1 MALSAGT
8 KLGPYEIQSQLGVGG
23 MGEVYRAKDT
33 RLDRTVAIKVLA
45 SHLSSSPELKQRM
58 EREARAISALNHP
71 NICHLYDIGTDNGAD
86 YLVMEFLEGETLA
99 DRLRKGAIPLSEM
112 LKIGI
117 AVAEA
122 LAFSHQHGIVHRDL
136 KPGNI
141 MLTKSGAK
149 LMDFGLA
156 KTAAAGALGS
166 AGSAAANAPLLS
178 AVKTMTDA
186 SPMAPLTTAGA
197 VIGTIQYMSPEQI
210 EGKPAD
216 ARSDL
221 FALGAVLYE
230 MLTGARPFQG
240 KSQISVAS
248 AILEQNPEPISA
260 VQPLT
265 PAPLEYVVNTCLAK
279 NPDERFQS
287 AHDVALQLRWIA
299 QNWITQSGSP
309 AVKPIDTASKT
320 RERLAWLVASALALM
335 LVASGWWW
343 LTSRDKE
350 KTSYFSAPLGF
361 EAQDVALSP
370 NGHTAVIAGHPESER
385 SNVLWI
391 YEPGSLEA
399 ARVPN
404 TEGANFPF
412 WSADGRSLGFFAD
425 GKLKRLDLA
434 GGPVQTLCDAPTGR
448 GASWNKNG
456 DIIFTPSGLLGV
468 GLYRIPALGGVPTQ
482 IAAPDRTLNED
493 SLRWPFFLPD
503 SIHYLYSAIN
513 LSGRKDLYAI
523 YVGALNSSEKHA
535 ILRTQGNAAY
545 VDPGYL
551 LFYRDRTLFTQRFD
565 LKNFKLT
572 GEPVPLFSDVGFAPR
587 ISKAAFAASSNGL
600 LLVQKASDS
609 VSQLV
614 WFDRKGHEM
623 GVVTKP
629 GIYGNIALSPSGR
642 FVAADAT
649 DPVSQNT
656 DIYTYNLDSGE
667 AKRLTFDP
675 AIDSIPIWS
684 PDEKRLLFGDNREPK
699 FDLYFKDS
707 DGGQEQE
714 LIPQEGPDRFPN
726 DWSRDGKYILY
737 ERGADLWY
745 VSVPDLKPAEFL
757 KASST
762 LKTARFSPDGKW
774 VAYSSSESGKWEIYV
789 TSFPGAHGKWQV
801 SNAGGTQP
809 RWRGDGK
816 ELFYLS
822 PDDKLMAVPVKTG
835 ANFDAGT
842 PTVLFQAY
850 LRETVAA
857 TSEQFFYDVSR
868 DGQKFLINTQ
878 LKAAITPMSVVLN
891 WPSKLNN

>member
-1 MALSAGT
+1 MALTAGT
-8 KLGPYEIQSQLGVGG
+8 RFGPYEIQSQLGAGG
-23 MGEVYRAKDT
+23 MGEVYRARDT

-58 EREARAISALNHP
+58 EREARSISALNHP
-71 NICHLYDIGTDNGAD
+71 NICHLYDIGSEHQTE

-99 DRLRKGAIPLSEM
+99 DRLRKGALRPSEV

-117 AVAEA
+117 GVAEA
-122 LAFSHQHGIVHRDL
+122 LSVAHQHGIIHRDL

-141 MLTKSGAK
+141 MLTKAGAK

-156 KTAAAGALGS
+156 KSAAGAGPASGS
-166 AGSAAANAPLLS
+166 AAPLLS
-178 AVKTMTDA
+178 AVRTMTDVTPV
-186 SPMAPLTTAGA
+186 SPLTTAGT

-210 EGKPAD
+210 EGKEAD

-248 AILEQNPEPISA
+248 AILEQNPAPISS

-265 PAPLEYVVNTCLAK
+265 PAALEYVIHTCLAK
-279 NPDERFQS
+279 NPDERFQN
-287 AHDVALQLRWIA
+287 AHDVELQLRWIA
-299 QNWITQSGSP
+299 ESELPTAGST
-309 AVKPIDTASKT
+309 DTNIRN
-320 RERLAWLVASALALM
+320 RERLAWLVAAVLACVLI
-335 LVASGWWW
+335 ASGLWW
-343 LTSRDKE
+343 LSSNGTK
-350 KTSYFSAPLGF
+350 KVSYFAAPMPF
-361 EAQDVALSP
+361 EAQDVAISP
-370 NGHTAVIAGHPESER
+370 NGHTTVIAGHQESER
-385 SNVLWI
+385 TASLWT
-391 YEPGSLEA
+391 YEPGSEEA
-399 ARVPN
+399 SRIPN

-448 GASWNKNG
+448 GGSWNKNG

-468 GLYRIPALGGVPTQ
+468 GLYRIPAAGGTPTQ
-482 IAAPDRTLNED
+482 IASPDRSMKED

-503 SIHYLYSAIN
+503 GIHYLYSAIN

-523 YVGALNSSEKHA
+523 YAGSLKSSEKHL
-535 ILRTQGNAAY
+535 ILKTQGNVAY

-551 LFYRDRTLFTQRFD
+551 LFYRDRTLFAQGFD
-565 LKNFKLT
+565 PKNLKLT
-572 GEPVPLFSDVGFAPR
+572 GESVPIFTDIGFAPR
-587 ISKAAFAASSNGL
+587 ISKATFSASSSGL
-600 LLVQKASDS
+600 LLAQKAGESA

-614 WFDRKGHEM
+614 WFDRKGHEV
-623 GVVTKP
+623 GVATKP
-629 GIYGNIALSPSGR
+629 GIYGNVALSPNGR
-642 FVAADAT
+642 LVASDTT
-649 DPVSQNT
+649 DPGSLNT
-656 DIYTYNLDSGE
+656 DIYTYEVDSGE
-667 AKRLTFDP
+667 SKRLTFDP
-675 AIDSIPIWS
+675 AIDSMPIWS
-684 PDEKRLLFGDNREPK
+684 PDERQLVFADNREPR
-699 FDLYFKDS
+699 FDLYLKDS
-707 DGGQEQE
+707 DGAHEE
-714 LIPQEGPDRFPN
+714 KAIPQEGADRFPN

-737 ERGADLWY
+737 ERGPDLWY
-745 VSVPDLKPAEFL
+745 VSIPDLKPAEFL
-757 KASST
+757 KATST
-762 LKTARFSPDGKW
+762 LRTGRFSPDGKW

-789 TSFPGAHGKWQV
+789 TSFPEAHGKWQV

-835 ANFDAGT
+835 ANFDAAT
-842 PTVLFQAY
+842 PTMLFQAY
-850 LRETVAA
+850 PRETVAA
-857 TSEQFFYDVSR
+857 TSEQFFYDVGQ

-878 LKAAITPMSVVLN
+878 LKSTKTPMSVIMN
-891 WPSKLNN
+891 WRSKLNN

>member
-1 MALSAGT
+1 MALSSGT
-8 KLGPYEIQSQLGVGG
+8 KLGPYEIQSPLGAGG

-71 NICHLYDIGTDNGAD
+71 NICHLYDIGTDNGTD

-122 LAFSHQHGIVHRDL
+122 LAFAHQHGIVHRDL

-141 MLTKSGAK
+141 MLTRTGAK

-156 KTAAAGALGS
+156 KSAAADALGS
-166 AGSAAANAPLLS
+166 ATGAPLLS
-178 AVKTMTDA
+178 ALRTTTDV

-197 VIGTIQYMSPEQI
+197 VIGTILYMSPEQI

-230 MLTGARPFQG
+230 TLTGARPFQG

-248 AILEQNPEPISA
+248 AILEQNPEPLSA

-265 PAPLEYVVNTCLAK
+265 PAPLEYVVSTCLAK
-279 NPDERFQS
+279 NPDERFQN
-287 AHDVALQLRWIA
+287 AHDVALQLRWIS
-299 QNWITQSGSP
+299 QSGSP
-309 AVKPIDTASKT
+309 AVKSTDTTSKA
-320 RERLAWLVASALALM
+320 RERLAWLVASAFALM

-343 LTSRDKE
+343 LTSRGKE
-350 KTSYFSAPLGF
+350 KTSYFAAPLAF
-361 EAQDVALSP
+361 EAQDVAISP
-370 NGHTAVIAGHPESER
+370 NGHTVVIVGHPESER
-385 SNVLWI
+385 SNLLWI
-391 YEPGSLEA
+391 YEPGSQEA
-399 ARVPN
+399 TRVPN

-448 GASWNKNG
+448 GGTWNKNG
-456 DIIFTPSGLLGV
+456 DIIFTPSGLLGI
-468 GLYRIPALGGVPTQ
+468 GLYRIPASGGMPTQ
-482 IAAPDRTLNED
+482 IAAPDRTLKED

-503 SIHYLYSAIN
+503 GIHYLYSAIN

-523 YVGALNSSEKHA
+523 YVAALNSSETHL

-572 GEPVPLFSDVGFAPR
+572 GEPVPLFSDIGFSPR
-587 ISKAAFAASSNGL
+587 ISKAVYSASRNGL
-600 LLVQKASDS
+600 LVAQKAGESA
-609 VSQLV
+609 SQLV
-614 WFDRKGHEM
+614 WFDRKGHEV
-623 GVVTKP
+623 GVVAKP

-642 FVAADAT
+642 FVAFDAT
-649 DPVSQNT
+649 DPSSLNT

-675 AIDSIPIWS
+675 AIDSMPIWS
-684 PDEKRLLFGDNREPK
+684 PDEKRLVLSDNREPQ
-699 FDLYFKDS
+699 FDLYLKDS
-707 DGGQEQE
+707 DGAQEE
-714 LIPQEGPDRFPN
+714 KAIPQEGPDRFPN

-745 VSVPDLKPAEFL
+745 VSIPGLKPAEFL
-757 KASST
+757 RATST

-789 TSFPGAHGKWQV
+789 TSFPDARGKWQV

-842 PTVLFQAY
+842 PVMLFQAY

-878 LKAAITPMSVVLN
+878 LKSAITPMSVVLN
-891 WPSKLNN
+891 WPSRLNN